1 MKESVIYQD
10 WLAQGRR
17 QGQVSLI
24 LHLLKRRIGEIK
36 SEDLI
41 SDDSDFPNDSDGSA
55 KVALI
60 GVDRSILAWSALSS
74 YFSDNKK
81 EIINIIVLLENLRK
95 RIELKFP
102 NARDFKR
109 PGFDD

>member
-1 MKESVIYQD
+1 MDKELYDIKNAFEVISWYRYQIF
-10 WLAQGRR
+10 
-17 QGQVSLI
+17 VKI
-24 LHLLKRRIGEIK
+24 KRAGEIK

-74 YFSDNKK
+74 YFSDHKK
-81 EIINIIVLLENLRK
+81 EIINTIALLENLRK